1 MGKWAII
8 TGAGTGIGAG
18 LAKHLANKGI
28 NVLAVGRRLEPLQQ
42 VKEDFPEKIYPLS
55 ADIATDEGIDKIV
68 QSIPTED
75 TLVYLVQNAAIG
87 VPGRLGEI
95 KREDFEYAI
104 AVNVTAPLMMTQRL
118 LPRLKL
124 AKGQGRILHI
134 GTNIAFTAQTGTA
147 TYGITK
153 MAFHRLY
160 QQLKVD
166 LVGTGKNRLF
176 RETTHTQFANV
187 LFIFIIF
194 ISKGVNIGSVH
205 PGVVDTEGLWEHAKL
220 AKAADLPH
228 AVYFDQLKKEGS
240 MLTPEY
246 VAKFLSF
253 LLEKTNAEEFSEKE
267 WHIKDESHWSRWQDD

>member
-1 MGKWAII
+1 MPSTITKSIEKPRAFHKKMGKWAII

-42 VKEDFPEKIYPLS
+42 VREDFPEKIYPLS

-87 VPGRLGEI
+87 VPGRIGEI

-166 LVGTGKNRLF
+166 LVGT
-176 RETTHTQFANV
+176 
-187 LFIFIIF
+187 
-194 ISKGVNIGSVH
+194 GVNIGSVH

>member
-28 NVLAVGRRLEPLQQ
+28 NVLAVGRRIEPLQQ
-42 VKEDFPEKIYPLS
+42 LLNEDFPEKIHPLS

-95 KREDFEYAI
+95 KREDFEYAM

-134 GTNIAFTAQTGTA
+134 GTNIAFNAQTGTA

-166 LVGTGKNRLF
+166 LVGTGKN
-176 RETTHTQFANV
+176 
-187 LFIFIIF
+187 I
-194 ISKGVNIGSVH
+194 
-205 PGVVDTEGLWEHAKL
+205 
-220 AKAADLPH
+220 
-228 AVYFDQLKKEGS
+228 
-240 MLTPEY
+240 
-246 VAKFLSF
+246 
-253 LLEKTNAEEFSEKE
+253 
-267 WHIKDESHWSRWQDD
+267 HI

>member
-87 VPGRLGEI
+87 VPGRIGEI

-187 LFIFIIF
+187 LFIFIILYPKVLTLDLF
-194 ISKGVNIGSVH
+194 IPELSTLK
-205 PGVVDTEGLWEHAKL
+205 
-220 AKAADLPH
+220 
-228 AVYFDQLKKEGS
+228 VYGS
-240 MLTPEY
+240 MLNWPRQLTY
-246 VAKFLSF
+246 HMQYILINLKR
-253 LLEKTNAEEFSEKE
+253 
-267 WHIKDESHWSRWQDD
+267 KDPCSPQNMWQNFCHFY

>member
-1 MGKWAII
+1 MQKARPNSHKIIRFFSSKPYSDNLKQILPSTITKSIEKPRAFHKKMGKWAII

-75 TLVYLVQNAAIG
+75 ILLYLVQNAAIG

-104 AVNVTAPLMMTQRL
+104 AINVTAPLMMTQRL

-176 RETTHTQFANV
+176 RETTHT
-187 LFIFIIF
+187 IC
-194 ISKGVNIGSVH
+194 KC
-205 PGVVDTEGLWEHAKL
+205 
-220 AKAADLPH
+220 
-228 AVYFDQLKKEGS
+228 
-240 MLTPEY
+240 
-246 VAKFLSF
+246 FLCHHF
-253 LLEKTNAEEFSEKE
+253 Y
-267 WHIKDESHWSRWQDD
+267 IQRCYHWICSSRSCRH

>member
-1 MGKWAII
+1 MPSTITKSIEKPRAFHKKMGKWAII

-87 VPGRLGEI
+87 VPGKLGEI
-95 KREDFEYAI
+95 RREDFEYAI

-166 LVGTGKNRLF
+166 LVGTGKYRLF
-176 RETTHTQFANV
+176 RETPHNLQMFYLSSFLYPKVLTLD
-187 LFIFIIF
+187 LFIPEL
-194 ISKGVNIGSVH
+194 STLK
-205 PGVVDTEGLWEHAKL
+205 
-220 AKAADLPH
+220 
-228 AVYFDQLKKEGS
+228 VYGS
-240 MLTPEY
+240 MLNWPRQLTY
-246 VAKFLSF
+246 HMQYILINLKR
-253 LLEKTNAEEFSEKE
+253 
-267 WHIKDESHWSRWQDD
+267 KDPCSPRNTWQNFYHFY